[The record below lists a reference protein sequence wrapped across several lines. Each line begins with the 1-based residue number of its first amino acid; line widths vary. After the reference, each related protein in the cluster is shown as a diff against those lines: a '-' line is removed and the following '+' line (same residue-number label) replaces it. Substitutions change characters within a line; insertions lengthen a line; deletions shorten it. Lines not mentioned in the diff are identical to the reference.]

1 MDSKHNKSSIK
12 SLEIVKIKSGDVEF
26 YEHLFKRYYQPLIRF
41 SYRYVKDEHVAEN
54 IIQDVFL
61 YLWNERDRLDFT
73 INIKTYLYNAVKNRS
88 LNYLRKKGVENKYK
102 TLEVVLD
109 RDDQNPELIMINND
123 LRNAISDCI
132 NKLPKNRREIFCMNR
147 FDHLTYTEIASI
159 LNISIKTVETQMSR
173 SLKFL
178 RKKLSLY
185 FTAIVL

>member
-1 MDSKHNKSSIK
+1 LDSKLNKSSIN
-12 SLEIVKIKSGDVEF
+12 SLEIVKIKRSDVEF

-41 SYRYVKDEHVAEN
+41 TYRYVKDEHIAEN
-54 IIQDVFL
+54 VIQDVFL
-61 YLWNERDRLDFT
+61 YLWNERGRLDFT

-88 LNYLRKKGVENKYK
+88 LNYLRKKGLENKYK
-102 TLEVVLD
+102 ILEVVLD
-109 RDDQNPELIMINND
+109 RDDQNPEVIMINND

-178 RKKLSLY
+178 RKKLSIF
-185 FTAIVL
+185 FTAVVL